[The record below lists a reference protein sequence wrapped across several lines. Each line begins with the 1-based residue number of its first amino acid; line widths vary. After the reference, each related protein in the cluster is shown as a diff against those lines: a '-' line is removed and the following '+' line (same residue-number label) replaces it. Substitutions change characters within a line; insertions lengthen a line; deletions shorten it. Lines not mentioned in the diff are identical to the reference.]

1 MMQRVLYI
9 PHLYSYAACTQFLF
23 ALNNDFLLQASEPGC
38 ALSAP
43 KLGHPV
49 LHPTQLQEPSL
60 LAQVFTTEVLF
71 FTSLLTFSPLNNY
84 RYTVLRVSNC
94 TKHVL

>member
-1 MMQRVLYI
+1 MQRVLYI

-23 ALNNDFLLQASEPGC
+23 ALNSDFLLQASEPGC

-49 LHPTQLQEPSL
+49 LHLTRLQEPSL
-60 LAQVFTTEVLF
+60 LAQVFYHRSPF
-71 FTSLLTFSPLNNY
+71 FHFPSDLLPSQQLQAQ
-84 RYTVLRVSNC
+84 C
-94 TKHVL
+94 

>member
-1 MMQRVLYI
+1 MLYI
-9 PHLYSYAACTQFLF
+9 LHSYSYAACTQFLF

-49 LHPTQLQEPSL
+49 LHTAQLQEPSL
-60 LAQVFTTEVLF
+60 LAQVFSYFRSAF
-71 FTSLLTFSPLNNY
+71 FHFPSDLLPSQHLWAHSIEGKQLY
-84 RYTVLRVSNC
+84 
-94 TKHVL
+94 